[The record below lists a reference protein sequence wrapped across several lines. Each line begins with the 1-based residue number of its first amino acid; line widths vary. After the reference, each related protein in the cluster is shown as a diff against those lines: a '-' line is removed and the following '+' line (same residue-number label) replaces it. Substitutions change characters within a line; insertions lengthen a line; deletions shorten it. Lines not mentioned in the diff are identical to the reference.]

1 MQPWADHKHDG
12 RFTLIM
18 DNAPSHRSK
27 STASWFAR
35 HWPAGG
41 SRHVIYQPP
50 ASPDLNPLDY
60 TCWATWAR
68 KVPHCA
74 SLAELRA
81 KVIGAGLELN
91 QNPDIGR
98 KAISVEFRRRLAAC
112 IAAGGDVFEWTA
124 CARVT
129 YTIGS
134 HLALWKIHITHTA
147 ERQQNS
153 SRKEAT
159 NHQASDFYF

>member
-1 MQPWADHKHDG
+1 MVLACISVKGGLSPPIIVPPDTKVDSEYFQAALENHMQPWVDHKHGG

-112 IAAGGDVFEWTA
+112 IAAGGDVFE
-124 CARVT
+124 
-129 YTIGS
+129 
-134 HLALWKIHITHTA
+134 
-147 ERQQNS
+147 
-153 SRKEAT
+153 
-159 NHQASDFYF
+159 